1 MAISYTTNFALA
13 KLDTGSSN
21 WGAVTN
27 ADKDVIDRELK
38 AAQSPLVSLINNQIL
53 ISRLNGEIVLQHY
66 QL

>member
-1 MAISYTTNFALA
+1 MATSFTDNFGLP

-21 WGAVTN
+21 WGAVANGAMET
-27 ADKDVIDRELK
+27 IDIEMK
-38 AAQSPLVSLINNQIL
+38 AAQSPLVSLLNDQIL

>member
-1 MAISYTTNFALA
+1 MTTTFTDNFLLG

-21 WGAVTN
+21 WGSVANGNINT
-27 ADKDVIDRELK
+27 IDLELK
-38 AAQSPLVSLINNQIL
+38 AAQSPLVSLLFDQIL